1 MGACPAISERII
13 MYVSHAGTNPHR
25 MTGERK
31 PLTGFYPTEEVLSL
45 IARIEEETGDASLRH
60 SMHFSPGVIS
70 RIQRQMSL
78 GMSIIADSK
87 LVYSGID
94 REKCEQLPVHVE
106 CFMDDP
112 QVVNFATQKRTTRA
126 EIAVDR
132 ALSLPGPKLIVV
144 GSAPMALNR
153 LLQLHAQNPLREV
166 CIVAAANGFANIVE
180 LKERIWESGL
190 PCIVIRGRKGGAAS
204 AIAITNALISGA
216 ADKL

>member
-1 MGACPAISERII
+1 
-13 MYVSHAGTNPHR
+13 MYVSHAGTAMPR
-25 MTGERK
+25 MAGERK
-31 PLTGFYPTEEVLSL
+31 PLTGFYPTEEVLNL
-45 IARIEEETGDASLRH
+45 IARVEAETGDAGIRQ
-60 SMHFSPGVIS
+60 SMHFSPGIIS
-70 RIQRQMSL
+70 RIQRQMGL

-87 LVYSGID
+87 LVQSGID
-94 REKCEQLPVHVE
+94 HELCEQLPVRVE

-126 EIAVDR
+126 EIAMDR
-132 ALSLPGPKLIVV
+132 ALSLPGPKLLVV

-166 CIVAAANGFANIVE
+166 CIIAAATGFANIVE

-190 PCIVIRGRKGGAAS
+190 PCIVVRGRKGGAAS

-216 ADKL
+216 VNK

>member
-1 MGACPAISERII
+1 MI
-13 MYVSHAGTNPHR
+13 R

-45 IARIEEETGDASLRH
+45 ISRVETETGDSTLRQ
-60 SMHFSPGVIS
+60 SMHFSPGIIS
-70 RIQRQMSL
+70 RLERQLSMGL
-78 GMSIIADSK
+78 SIIADSK
-87 LVYSGID
+87 LVFSGID
-94 REKCEQLPVHVE
+94 RELCQELPVHIE

-126 EIAVDR
+126 EIAIDR

-144 GSAPMALNR
+144 GSAPMALHR

-166 CIVAAANGFANIVE
+166 CIIAAANGFANIVE

-190 PCIVIRGRKGGAAS
+190 PCIVVRGRKGGAAS

-216 ADKL
+216 VNGK